1 VRVLHV
7 VQVLRSGGAEV
18 AVRALAGG
26 VRRAGVDVGI
36 VSIYP
41 DGLDDATR
49 GALGVPV
56 FGAHRRGK
64 FDVGFFGR
72 LTGILRAQR
81 PDVVHAHLH
90 AGKYAGRLA
99 AVLSGVPQIVF
110 TEHGD
115 PLHGPVNA
123 LANRFLHPR
132 TARFIVFTP
141 EQRERFSHREGV
153 PLERIT
159 VIANGVAAPAG
170 DRAAMRAALGFGAE
184 TFALYL
190 PARFSAEKNQT
201 LALRAF
207 ARTQR
212 PGEARLLVFAGAGAG
227 EADVRREAAA
237 LGVASSV
244 RFLGFR
250 PDAATLCV
258 AMDAFVMPS
267 LWEHMPLALG
277 EAMRAGL
284 PVVTTP
290 WTGVEALVSD
300 GVSGFVASDFSVEGF
315 GAALERLRDDALRRG
330 VAERGRAYADV
341 RFDPERTVREHVAL
355 YRELT
360 GAAT

>member
-1 VRVLHV
+1 LATG
-7 VQVLRSGGAEV
+7 LRA
-18 AVRALAGG
+18 
-26 VRRAGVDVGI
+26 AGVDVGI

-41 DGLDDATR
+41 DGLDDASR
-49 GALGVPV
+49 EALGVPV
-56 FGAHRRGK
+56 LGANRRGK
-64 FDVGFFGR
+64 FDLAFFGR
-72 LTGILRAQR
+72 LTSILRAQR

-115 PLHGPVNA
+115 PLRGPLNA

-132 TARFIVFTP
+132 TARFVVFTP
-141 EQRERFSHREGV
+141 EQRERFSLREGV

-159 VIANGVAAPAG
+159 VIANGVAAPVG
-170 DRAAMRAALGFGAE
+170 DRAALRASLGFGPE

-190 PARFSAEKNQT
+190 PARFSAEKNQV

-207 ARTQR
+207 ARTLR

-227 EADVRREAAA
+227 ESELRREAAN

-258 AMDAFVMPS
+258 AMDAFVLPS

-290 WTGVEALVSD
+290 WTGVEALVTD
-300 GVSGFVASDFSVEGF
+300 GVSGFVAADFSVDGF
-315 GAALERLRDDALRRG
+315 GAALERLRDDTLRRD
-330 VAERGRAYADV
+330 VADRGRAFAGD
-341 RFDPERTVREHVAL
+341 RFDPERNVREHIAL
-355 YRELT
+355 YRELA